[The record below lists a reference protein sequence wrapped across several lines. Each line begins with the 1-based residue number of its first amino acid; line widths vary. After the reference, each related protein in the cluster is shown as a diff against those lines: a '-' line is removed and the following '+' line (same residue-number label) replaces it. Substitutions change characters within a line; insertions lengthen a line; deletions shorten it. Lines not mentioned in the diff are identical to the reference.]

1 MCDAAAPHKHT
12 HTHTHTHAHTHT
24 HTHTHTPYTPPVPH
38 AFADNQIGERK
49 KKHYASADLV
59 RRHQQINIIYMIQ
72 KTERMSEGE
81 ID

>member
-1 MCDAAAPHKHT
+1 MCDAAAPHK
-12 HTHTHTHAHTHT
+12 HT

-49 KKHYASADLV
+49 QKKHYASADLV

-81 ID
+81 KD